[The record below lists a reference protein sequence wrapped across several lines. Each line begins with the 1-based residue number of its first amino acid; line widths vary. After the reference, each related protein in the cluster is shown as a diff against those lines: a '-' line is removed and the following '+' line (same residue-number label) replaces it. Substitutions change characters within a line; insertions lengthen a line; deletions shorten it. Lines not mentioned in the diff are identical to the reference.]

1 MECGISDVKN
11 RVMKKFKFTI
21 RGNDYE
27 VEIKKFEDGLAK
39 LEVNG
44 TAYNVELQ
52 EEEQTSKTPVLVRS
66 VIQRPENAHK
76 IKKTNPGLFK
86 VIAPL
91 PGNILQVFVKE
102 GDEVKKDDPL
112 LLYEAM
118 KMENK
123 LLAEKDGIVKTIKV
137 AAGDAVLQN
146 DLLIELELS

>member
-1 MECGISDVKN
+1 
-11 RVMKKFKFTI
+11 MKKFKFTI

-52 EEEQTSKTPVLVRS
+52 EEERSQKTPVLVRP
-66 VIQRPENAHK
+66 VVQKQTDAYK
-76 IKKTNPGLFK
+76 IKKTISSLFK
-86 VIAPL
+86 VTAPL
-91 PGNILQVFVKE
+91 PGNVLQVFVKE
-102 GDEVKKDDPL
+102 GDEVKKEDPL

-123 LLAEKDGIVKTIKV
+123 LLAEKQGRVKSIKV
-137 AAGDAVLQN
+137 TAGDAVLQN
-146 DLLIELELS
+146 DVLIELELT

>member
-1 MECGISDVKN
+1 
-11 RVMKKFKFTI
+11 MKKFKFTI

-52 EEEQTSKTPVLVRS
+52 EEERSAKTPVLVRP
-66 VIQRPENAHK
+66 VVQKQADAHK

-91 PGNILQVFVKE
+91 PGNILQVYVKV
-102 GDEVKKDDPL
+102 GDKVEKEMPL

-123 LLAEKDGIVKTIKV
+123 LLAEKDGTIKSLKV
-137 AAGDAVLQN
+137 NAGDAVLQN
-146 DLLIELELS
+146 DLLIELELN